1 MKEFQEREHQDDVL
15 GRAGEHLMRRS
26 AEYREMP
33 VHDAN
38 GKFSFS
44 RGARRAVLIA
54 GFTVAAVATTLVM
67 SSGSGSPAMAWSP
80 IPAVATNVDQEA
92 ARAACTSDLPEGLPD
107 LSMMEVTVMD
117 VRGSGALAVFSD
129 TTWTLSCMLRRD
141 GDDFE
146 RGPVIAEELTVTESN
161 GDLELRGI
169 ASTLWPDGTSTS
181 MINGVVPSGA
191 VSIQLEISGEFTA
204 EASVNNGRFAIWW
217 IGAYDETTTGTVR
230 AFDASG
236 VEVASIPLESAAVEK
251 ERGR

>member
-1 MKEFQEREHQDDVL
+1 MKEIQEREHQDDAL

-33 VHDAN
+33 VRDAN
-38 GKFSFS
+38 GQFSFS
-44 RGARRAVLIA
+44 RGTRRATLVA
-54 GFTVAAVATTLVM
+54 GFTVAAAVTTLVM
-67 SSGSGSPAMAWSP
+67 STGSGSPAMAWSP

-92 ARAACTSDLPEGLPD
+92 ARAACASDIPEGLPN
-107 LSMMEVTVMD
+107 LSMMDVTVMD

-129 TTWTLSCMLRRD
+129 TTRTVSCMLRRD

-146 RGPVIAEELTVTESN
+146 SGPVIADESTVTESN
-161 GDLELRGI
+161 SDLELRGI

-191 VSIQLEISGEFTA
+191 VSIELEISGEFTA
-204 EASVNNGRFAIWW
+204 EASINNGRFAIWW

-236 VEVASIPLESAAVEK
+236 VEVASIPLESAAGK
-251 ERGR
+251 TGR